1 MKSRASTL
9 LGLGT
14 LLLAFAGALATTVSA
29 RAQPVVVGPPPLV
42 LVRPA
47 HVVRPRVVVVRPAYV
62 VPAGVVYVRP
72 TYAMPGPGYAWR
84 YRVHGGWGWYHPSY
98 GWYRR

>member
-29 RAQPVVVGPPPLV
+29 RAQPVVVGPPPL
-42 LVRPA
+42 
-47 HVVRPRVVVVRPAYV
+47 VVVRPAYV